1 VIFIV
6 ANKMNKDAK
15 GVFESVKINVID
27 FFSSQIE
34 FQSAQHTLASIET
47 NLGKATNFK
56 SIKNYSDLETSL
68 NDYWANLDIANTF
81 NIIKTKF
88 ETLVSNQDYVG
99 ILKVFN
105 NKGLIPNSKVASLC
119 DLKSSNNAYLNFIL
133 AILKEKSKSSEIIQE
148 AITRNVRM
156 D

>member
-1 VIFIV
+1 
-6 ANKMNKDAK
+6 
-15 GVFESVKINVID
+15 
-27 FFSSQIE
+27 
-34 FQSAQHTLASIET
+34 LASIET